1 MTWLPAKSLICS
13 DCGCVIHLGKY
24 ALTPG
29 PCKECE
35 RRAELPRK
43 HRAPS
48 ALKARCHLCGRKR
61 TVCCWENTG
70 IGDLEANYEP
80 VCNDCCAE
88 HCGDQSNWEPKLR
101 RCEVC
106 GGPGPTVYRAPGD
119 DGAGPPNTWN
129 RYACKH
135 CMEGK

>member
-1 MTWLPAKSLICS
+1 MTWLPAKSMICS
-13 DCGCVIHLGKY
+13 DCGHVIHLGQF
-24 ALTPG
+24 ATPG
-29 PCKECE
+29 PCKECK
-35 RRAELPRK
+35 RRAELPGK
-43 HRAPS
+43 HGGIPEVQA
-48 ALKARCHLCGRKR
+48 KCTICGRKR
-61 TVCCWENTG
+61 TVCCWEEDDEG
-70 IGDLEANYEP
+70 EVSP
-80 VCNDCCAE
+80 VCDDCCAK
-88 HCGDQSNWEPKLR
+88 HSSWEPKLR